1 MKITGHIL
9 FYYDIRSKFFQV
21 VLWFSIFI
29 SHGTQKLLF
38 WIIWMHSCMRCA
50 NSCNSARMYENYQA
64 FLQTDYQF
72 TTNTYAKYMRGK
84 KKANEMYSHL
94 SRDRTHSWG
103 PVCSSVNTP
112 VYAHVLPCVKSPCSE
127 EWRSIVERTRKVMM
141 DNLEKWKCFCVITW
155 QPYIAR
161 TIPVTHQDSSKYFL
175 LAHPPILFLRK
186 SSKHHLLSHTEISEK
201 TVPMQFS
208 QNETKMVKFSLGG
221 DPL

>member
-84 KKANEMYSHL
+84 KKSKWNVFSSFKRQDTFLGTGLPLCQHPCGTCKQCPRPSMCEVSLFRRMKVHCWKNSKGFNGQFGKVEVFLCYNIA
-94 SRDRTHSWG
+94 TIHSKN
-103 PVCSSVNTP
+103 NTSN
-112 VYAHVLPCVKSPCSE
+112 SPG
-127 EWRSIVERTRKVMM
+127 
-141 DNLEKWKCFCVITW
+141 LF
-155 QPYIAR
+155 Q
-161 TIPVTHQDSSKYFL
+161 
-175 LAHPPILFLRK
+175 ILFAGPSTNFIFK
-186 SSKHHLLSHTEISEK
+186 KI
-201 TVPMQFS
+201 F
-208 QNETKMVKFSLGG
+208 
-221 DPL
+221 